1 MAGKYEAPR
10 QKRPFPLLPL
20 ILLIPAALVLVALI
34 LIPRSGET
42 PSLPTG
48 PVSESGIPA
57 ATAPSV
63 LLTEPTLPVQT
74 DPPAPSVTAAATIGA
89 QGDLL
94 MHIQLIQSS
103 RLEDGSY
110 DFSPM
115 FRHMAP
121 YVRQFDHM
129 AVNLETTL
137 GGSAYPYRGNP
148 EFNCPDALADALTE
162 AGYDTVLTANNHS
175 SDTRSGG
182 IFRTLEQL
190 RSRNLRTL
198 GTMLNNDEDKYAV
211 VDINGIKVGMFCYT
225 YATNELSEGQPSLNY
240 RDFIKEKGTV
250 NYYLE
255 SKLERFFKEAETHV
269 AAMRAD
275 GAEAI
280 VLFIHWGQEYVT
292 TENAVQQ
299 GMAQRLCDLGVDVII
314 GSHPHVVQPVEL
326 IESTTDPGHRT
337 ICIYS
342 LGNTV
347 SNQMKNEDKA
357 FSSGHTEDGALFTV
371 TFEKYD
377 DGTVK
382 ISTVDVL
389 PTWVNRNDN
398 SGTRQ
403 YDILPLD
410 KETEAQWQALY
421 GLTDA
426 QFTSAQESWERTM
439 EIVGSGLDQCREY
452 LSK

>member
-10 QKRPFPLLPL
+10 RRRRFPRFLPILLLLAAGGLAALLLPRPDL
-20 ILLIPAALVLVALI
+20 PQRPQSSQPTESSGVTVTFPYGPSEEVSVPA
-34 LIPRSGET
+34 ET
-42 PSLPTG
+42 
-48 PVSESGIPA
+48 
-57 ATAPSV
+57 
-63 LLTEPTLPVQT
+63 TLPV
-74 DPPAPSVTAAATIGA
+74 PEVTASATIGA

-148 EFNCPDALADALTE
+148 EFNCPDQLADALAQ

-175 SDTRSGG
+175 SDTRSAG

-198 GTMLNNDEDKYAV
+198 GTMLNNGEDKYAV

-255 SKLERFFKEAETHV
+255 SKLERFFEEAEAHV

-292 TENAVQQ
+292 TENTVQQ

-326 IESTTDPGHRT
+326 VESTMDPGHRT
-337 ICIYS
+337 VCIYS

-357 FSSGHTEDGALFTV
+357 FASGHTEDGALFTV

-389 PTWVNRNDN
+389 PTWVNRHDN
-398 SGTRQ
+398 TGTRQ

-410 KETEAQWQALY
+410 KETEDQWQTLY
-421 GLTDA
+421 GLTDD
-426 QFTSAQESWERTM
+426 QFASAQESWERTM
-439 EIVGSGLDQCREY
+439 EIVGDGLAKCQEY
-452 LSK
+452 LSQ